1 MPPAFTVGTC
11 VHARIRTKK
20 KSGGRERE
28 RERERASLGG
38 CGQFCGYDIGYRA
51 PRHLIQFPSKD
62 LKHIFFL
69 EIVVPGHTGWV
80 GGPFFSASAAC
91 FLRSERPSFW
101 EKTFVKPLDRLDLV
115 HTLSFD
121 DIMQD
126 PHWTNEARNAM
137 RTRTCNCFH
146 CFFSFPPCDP
156 FRGTARPTNE
166 LRGLFA
172 WSWIPDPTM
181 KLYITI
187 SI

>member
-1 MPPAFTVGTC
+1 M
-11 VHARIRTKK
+11 
-20 KSGGRERE
+20 ERE
-28 RERERASLGG
+28 RESLGG

-51 PRHLIQFPSKD
+51 PRHLIHFPSKD

-146 CFFSFPPCDP
+146 CCFSFSPCDP

-166 LRGLFA
+166 LRGLFV

-181 KLYITI
+181 KLYMTI